1 MSTDTSPTKK
11 FILDT
16 EKWFDQLSQS
26 LLSQLRSDEE
36 LALSLN
42 AEQPTYLRFNQS
54 KLRQNTVITNIVV
67 DFSLTQSKKR
77 SQASIV
83 FTGNIKH
90 DLDFG
95 KQHLLRLRDECES
108 LPEDPLVTAV
118 PNGINSDQKTF
129 GQMPQVSQV
138 LSLVTELVGKEDFAG
153 LFAMGPHLKAYVNSK
168 KLRHWFST
176 ESYFLDYSIYAVN
189 LDGKNKAVKGSFS
202 GTDWDPKGLQENL
215 EFSKSILP
223 ALKNKNIT
231 LKPGK
236 YKAYLA
242 PAAVAEV
249 MGVFSWGGTLSLSS
263 FKKGLSAFSK
273 LIKNEEKL
281 SPLFTLKENFSS
293 GSVPA
298 FNSFGEVAAPTMS
311 VIQNGKI
318 ENLLI
323 SARSE
328 KEYGDKSNGAEVGG
342 WGGEFLRSPEIE
354 GGTLPQSETLKQLGT
369 GIFISN
375 LHYINWSDITNAR
388 ITGMTRYACLWVED
402 GKIIAPIEDMRFDMS
417 LYNLLGDRLIN
428 LTEQQVLDPNT
439 DTYFFRS
446 IGGRL
451 IPGALVK
458 DFEFSL

>member
-1 MSTDTSPTKK
+1 MSTKESSTKK

-16 EKWFDQLSQS
+16 ENWFDQLTTS
-26 LLSQLRSDEE
+26 LFSQLQNKEE

-54 KLRQNTVITNIVV
+54 KLRQNTTITNIVV
-67 DFSLTQSKKR
+67 DFSLTQSKKK

-83 FTGNIKH
+83 FTGNISH
-90 DLDFG
+90 DLEFG
-95 KQHLLRLRDECES
+95 KQHLIRLRDECES

-118 PNGINSDQKTF
+118 PSGKNSDQKTF
-129 GQMPQVSQV
+129 GHMPEVSQV
-138 LSLVTELVGKEDFAG
+138 LSLITELVGSEDFAG
-153 LFAMGPHLKAYVNSK
+153 LFAMGPHIKAYVNSK

-176 ESYFLDYSIYAVN
+176 ESYFLDYSIYAIN
-189 LDGKNKAVKGSFS
+189 EEGKDKAVKGSFS
-202 GTDWDPKGLQENL
+202 GVDWYPEGLQANL
-215 EFSKSILP
+215 EFSKSIIP
-223 ALKNKNIT
+223 ALKKKNVVLT
-231 LKPGK
+231 PGK

-242 PAAVAEV
+242 PAALAEV
-249 MGVFSWGGTLSLSS
+249 IGVFSWGGTLSLSS

-273 LIKNEEKL
+273 LIKNEVQL

-298 FNSFGEVAAPTMS
+298 FNSFGEVAAPTLS
-311 VIQNGKI
+311 IIQNGKI

-328 KEYGDKSNGAEVGG
+328 KEYGDPSNGAEVGG
-342 WGGEFLRSPEIE
+342 WGGEYLRAPEIA
-354 GGTLPQSETLKQLGT
+354 GGNLAQSEILKELGT

-375 LHYINWSDITNAR
+375 LHYINWSDTTNAR
-388 ITGMTRYACLWVED
+388 VTGMTRYACLWVED

-428 LTEQQVLDPNT
+428 LTKQQALDPNT
-439 DTYFFRS
+439 DTYFFRA